1 MILLVRILDQTRQ
14 AGQPAVHVDALPSA
28 HGWNHD
34 KTFGGFNLKQKFD
47 VKRKLQLKR
56 KRGACDGLW
65 YHFYSLST
73 SAEGDG
79 HEDIRFINI

>member
-28 HGWNHD
+28 HGWTHY
-34 KTFGGFNLKQKFD
+34 KTFGGFNLKQKLN
-47 VKRKLQLKR
+47 VKQKLLLKR

-65 YHFYSLST
+65 YHFYS
-73 SAEGDG
+73 AIDERRRRWPRG
-79 HEDIRFINI
+79 H